1 MTMAEYSAG
10 AFALL
15 NAARTVAYLPQ
26 IARIY
31 RDPNGAMA
39 VSIITWL
46 LFTSA
51 NVATVAYAVFASGD
65 LLVAAVFCLN
75 GVGCCA
81 ITLMTLTK
89 RFNGFRREPQ
99 AKAVTQRR

>member
-1 MTMAEYSAG
+1 MAEYSVS

-51 NVATVAYAVFASGD
+51 NVATVAYAVFVSGD
-65 LLVAAVFCLN
+65 FLVATIFCFN
-75 GVGCCA
+75 GVGSGA
-81 ITLMTLTK
+81 ITLMTLAK
-89 RFNGFRREPQ
+89 RFSALRRCSERYQ
-99 AKAVTQRR
+99 